1 MNDRVINHIGDKS
14 LYVERNNGAIYM
26 TNSFVADLDDAF
38 VDQSFELQ
46 AYAPKIQPSIQRDE
60 VGRILDWIAHDTQP
74 DKPNRIALLY
84 GSAGVGKSV
93 VMHDVLL
100 KVQQEAEYAVLGIK
114 TDQIEF
120 TDSECLRAHM
130 HLAKPIV
137 NVIKE
142 MAQTKKRVVLL
153 IDQIDALSLSLSS
166 NRTPLRSMLNLIE
179 RVRLVPH
186 VRIVL
191 SCRPYDLEYDP
202 ILNDLKIPVKWELKN
217 LPTDKVKIVLCQ
229 HGLDNN
235 LDEGLLGF
243 LGNPLHLY
251 LYLKVMPCE
260 KLRHPI
266 TAEVLYDELWRICI
280 IDVDG
285 NKISRDRLLDF
296 LDVMTATMYE
306 RQVLSLHKREM
317 ESNYIL
323 EMRYLLSNGLLLQP
337 SKDRIQFFHQT
348 MFDYVYARRFVEK
361 GSDLLEKL
369 SSQHQGLFS
378 RAAVKSILTFLRD
391 TNPALY
397 IHDIKCLLY
406 DKNNEGADMYR
417 FHLKSLALS
426 NMTFFDSPMIEEL
439 QLIKGKVYNDSLYMR
454 VIFESVH
461 TGVWFDAVWKII
473 EGKGGWTS
481 LTKEYKEMVMVMCN
495 RILWTDAD
503 KVLDVAFD
511 ILHHDDEE
519 DRKLVAG
526 LVSHYQN
533 IDCNAERLIALYDK
547 LHFRE
552 DSSEGSNLL
561 RCIAPKSPNFV
572 CDILRERI
580 SQQLVQENKTTCH
593 TVNLLREEE
602 EILEEMERINHD
614 VAIRLYADLLQ
625 LVYEATKFGSHESE
639 ISYSFEFS
647 SFQRVEGGHLYRDFT
662 TDVTNKLLDDFLK
675 NIDTEK
681 TKAYLDEFSRST
693 HEGFVFIALYIYTLH
708 AEKFFKDV
716 YSIITQRQVLA
727 NAPCWV
733 EYQALEALK
742 ASFQH
747 MSSDQQQQ
755 IVHLAETLTD
765 KGESHVYDKESLK
778 RRKSYGLLFPI
789 LDIDIHRGRVLHA
802 LPKESLRRYSRKA
815 YQECLRI
822 ERKYAYNKYGVIEYP
837 RLENEQPCRSTSM
850 FGWTSVGTEKAQKM
864 DCKSWY
870 ISMTKYTGDQHTT
883 DWERPSLTGQCQL
896 FRSEVSEN
904 SNKYLALLEDI
915 VSDSKIS
922 FAYVEAGMN
931 GLLNAGRYQE
941 AECIFSGIIKE
952 IKDDVN
958 SKYRDFDIHSFLYA
972 IDAFIK
978 YDNLPQVVF
987 DFLCSAVVNVEESEV
1002 ANKQIEERDIYNTAI
1017 NQARGHAA
1025 HLLVRCGK
1033 FEEYKDAIF
1042 GTIEKIAKA
1051 ASVYTRSAILL
1062 EMAVLNHLDK
1072 ERNVRVFKLLM
1083 HDYDVRLM
1091 SMPIHNYNPLV
1102 YFVNYAVDDLMDF
1115 FAHAAERSECYKEQ
1129 VIVLWLAWTH
1139 NNHREDIKRLL
1150 DKMCESECQ
1159 EARLSLVE
1167 FLSHQ
1172 DRDLDED
1179 AVVYISSFMAEQYA
1193 SPELGKQYDMMFHY
1207 ANNWSENHKN
1217 SLANAYVE
1225 SPLSAYENRGF
1236 VKFLAGYAVVDPLK
1250 TLSWLEQILSKK
1262 HPEDYGMWNLITDVL
1277 IQSYNGIRSFNDKEY
1292 QGVLEKAMD
1301 LMDHLMMSKDNR
1313 FLVTQFIHK
1322 IDEE

>member
-1 MNDRVINHIGDKS
+1 MNDHIINQIGDRPV
-14 LYVERNNGAIYM
+14 YVERNNGAIYIM
-26 TNSFVADLDDAF
+26 DGYVANPDDAF
-38 VDQSFELQ
+38 VDQSFELSN
-46 AYAPKIQPSIQRDE
+46 YAPKIQPPIQRDE
-60 VGRILDWIAHDTQP
+60 VGQILDWIADDTHA
-74 DKPNRIALLY
+74 DKPNRVALLY
-84 GSAGVGKSV
+84 GGAGVGKSV

-100 KVQQEAEYAVLGIK
+100 EVQQKSEYSVLGIK

-120 TDSECLRAHM
+120 TDSECLRTRM

-153 IDQIDALSLSLSS
+153 IDQIDALSQSLSS

-202 ILNDLKIPVKWELKN
+202 ILNGMKIPVKWELKN
-217 LPTDKVKIVLCQ
+217 LSTEKVRFVLSQ
-229 HGLDNN
+229 QGLDNN
-235 LDEGLLGF
+235 LSEQFLGF

-251 LYLKVMPCE
+251 LYLRVMPCE
-260 KLRHPI
+260 KLRCPI
-266 TAEVLYDELWRICI
+266 TAEVLYDELWRIHI
-280 IDVDG
+280 TDIDE
-285 NKISRDRLLDF
+285 NKINRDKLLDF
-296 LDVMTATMYE
+296 LDVMTTTMYE
-306 RQVLSLHKREM
+306 HQELSIHKM
-317 ESNYIL
+317 GLESNYVS

-378 RAAVKSILTFLRD
+378 RAAVKSILSFLRE

-406 DKNNEGADMYR
+406 DKDNEGADKYR
-417 FHLKSLALS
+417 FHLKSLTLS
-426 NMTFFDSPMIEEL
+426 NMTFFDSPMVEEL
-439 QLIKGKVYNDSLYMR
+439 QLVRGKVYNDSLYMR

-473 EGKGGWTS
+473 EGKGGWTT

-495 RILWTDAD
+495 RILWIDAD
-503 KVLDVAFD
+503 KVLDVAFE

-519 DRKLVAG
+519 GRKLVTG

-533 IDCNAERLIALYDK
+533 VDCSAERLIALYDK
-547 LHFRE
+547 LHLRE
-552 DSSEGSNLL
+552 DPSEGSNLL

-572 CDILRERI
+572 CDVFKERI
-580 SQQLVQENKTTCH
+580 SHQLSQEDKPTYH
-593 TVNLLREEE
+593 TVKLLHEEE
-602 EILEEMERINHD
+602 EILEEMERSSHD

-625 LVYEATKFGSHESE
+625 LVYEATKFGSPESE
-639 ISYSFEFS
+639 ISCSFEFS
-647 SFQRVEGGHLYRDFT
+647 NFQRVEGGRLYRDFT
-662 TDVTNKLLDDFLK
+662 TDVTNKLIDDFLK
-675 NIDTEK
+675 NIDAEK
-681 TKAYLDEFSRST
+681 TKAYLDEFSHSS
-693 HEGFVFIALYIYTLH
+693 HEGLVFIALYTYTLR
-708 AEKFFKDV
+708 AEMFFNEV
-716 YSIITQRQVLA
+716 YSIITQRHVLT

-742 ASFQH
+742 ASFQY
-747 MSSDQQQQ
+747 MSSGQQKR
-755 IVHLAETLTD
+755 IVHLAESLTD
-765 KGESHVYDKESLK
+765 KGEVHVYDKDFLK
-778 RRKSYGLLFPI
+778 RRKSYGLLYPI
-789 LDIDIHRGRVLHA
+789 LDIDVHRGRVLHA
-802 LPKESLRRYSRKA
+802 LPKESLRRYSWKA

-822 ERKYAYNKYGVIEYP
+822 ERKYAYNKYGVIGYP
-837 RLENEQPCRSTSM
+837 RLKNEQPCRSTSM
-850 FGWTSVGTEKAQKM
+850 CGWASVGKDKAQKM

-870 ISMTKYTGDQHTT
+870 ISMTKYIGDQHTA

-896 FRSEVSEN
+896 FRSEVN
-904 SNKYLALLEDI
+904 GNPNRYFALLEGI
-915 VSDSKIS
+915 VTDSRIS
-922 FAYVEAGMN
+922 FAYVVAGMN
-931 GLLNAGRYQE
+931 GLLDAARYQE

-958 SKYRDFDIHSFLYA
+958 SNYRDFDIHAFLYS
-972 IDAFIK
+972 IDAFVRS
-978 YDNLPQVVF
+978 DHLPQVVF
-987 DFLCSAVVNVEESEV
+987 DFLCNAVVNVEENETTK
-1002 ANKQIEERDIYNTAI
+1002 KQIEERDIYNTAI
-1017 NQARGHAA
+1017 NQPRGHAA

-1042 GTIEKIAKA
+1042 DTIEKISTS

-1062 EMAVLNHLDK
+1062 EMAVLNRLDK
-1072 ERNVRVFKLLM
+1072 ERNVKVFKLLM

-1091 SMPIHNYNPLV
+1091 SLPIHNYNPLV
-1102 YFVNYAVDDLMDF
+1102 YFVNYAVDDLMELF
-1115 FAHAAERSECYKEQ
+1115 VQAADCPACYREQ
-1129 VIVLWLAWTH
+1129 VIVLWVAWTH
-1139 NNHREDIKRLL
+1139 NNHREDVKRLL
-1150 DKMCESECQ
+1150 DKMCESGCQ

-1167 FLSHQ
+1167 FLTRQ

-1179 AVVYISSFMAEQYA
+1179 AVAYIASFMADRYD
-1193 SPELGKQYDMMFHY
+1193 SPELGEQCDMMFHY
-1207 ANNWSENHKN
+1207 TNNWSENNKN
-1217 SLANAYVE
+1217 LLANAYVK
-1225 SPLSAYENRGF
+1225 SPLSAYGNRGF

-1262 HPEDYGMWNLITDVL
+1262 RVEDYGMWNLVTDVL

-1292 QGVLEKAMD
+1292 RGVLEKAMN

-1313 FLVTQFIHK
+1313 FLITQFIHK